1 MLKSTE
7 QALEL
12 VGLFQDAA
20 LEPDR
25 WLESLFALSH
35 AFDGD
40 VGSLTLGTAD
50 KSMLLLNIM
59 ASDRVPDPDLEQ
71 KVMRYVDSD
80 LRLSYGMA
88 HLGEPFACRQ
98 VLDSTE
104 WEATPFYRNVLAPYG
119 MAYTMCCLENFDQHY
134 VYSGGVIR
142 GKDRPSF
149 SDEEVGQYA
158 MIVPHIQR
166 AVRTQIRLGLQH
178 GVGADLRAA
187 LDGLSAAVLLV
198 DHAARVWFAN
208 RAAEAILADGDGLT
222 QLRGVLRGA
231 TAAETS
237 RLETLVAET
246 VRAAR
251 AESLVQADA
260 MTLSRPS
267 GRQPLSVLCVPLRA
281 DRLDTFPLRP
291 TAMLFVSDP
300 EAERPVPEALIG
312 RLYGLTGAEARL
324 CGDLLRGLDIAA
336 HAEARAVSVNTA
348 RTHLKNVFAKTG
360 TARQIDLM
368 RLILSSPVGHAV
380 LDGLAAR

>member
-25 WLESLFALSH
+25 WLDALFALSH

-40 VGSLTLGTAD
+40 VGGLTLGATD
-50 KSMLLLNIM
+50 KTMLLLNIL
-59 ASDRVPDPDLEQ
+59 ATELGCDPDIDSKTEQ
-71 KVMRYVDSD
+71 YVESD
-80 LRLSYGMA
+80 LRVRYGLA
-88 HLGEPFACRQ
+88 HLGVPFACRQ
-98 VLDSTE
+98 VLDSRE
-104 WEATPFYRNVLAPYG
+104 WEATPCYQNLMVPHGLAYSLCCFEAFDTHYLYG
-119 MAYTMCCLENFDQHY
+119 
-134 VYSGGVIR
+134 GGVLR
-142 GKDRPSF
+142 RRERPPF
-149 SDEEVGQYA
+149 STEEVGQYA
-158 MIVPHIQR
+158 MVVPHLLR

-208 RAAEAILADGDGLT
+208 RTAEAILADGDGLL
-222 QLRGVLRGA
+222 QVGGVLRGA

-237 RLETLVAET
+237 RLEALVAQT

-251 AESLVQADA
+251 AESLAQADA
-260 MTLSRPS
+260 MTLSRLS
-267 GRQPLSVLCVPLRA
+267 RRQPLSVFCVPLRA

-324 CGDLLRGLDIAA
+324 CGDLLRGFDLAA
-336 HAEARAVSVNTA
+336 HAEARAVSINTA

-380 LDGLAAR
+380 LDGLVVR